1 MTAARDELAALLA
14 ARPDAPDVGMAT
26 GVIRAVHDPGR
37 VGAGAVDVTLDDDAG
52 TDVTCTSWTSS
63 FDAAV
68 AAAGR
73 PALAGKTV
81 VLLVIGGRYYPDC
94 VISGGG

>member
-1 MTAARDELAALLA
+1 MTAARDELAAFLA
-14 ARPDAPDVGMAT
+14 DLQQPAEVSMAT
-26 GVIRAVHDPGR
+26 GVIRAVHEPGR
-37 VGAGAVDVTLDDDAG
+37 VGPGAVDVTLDEDG
-52 TDVTCTSWTSS
+52 RDVTCTSWTSS

-68 AAAGR
+68 TAVGR
-73 PALAGKTV
+73 SALAGKTV